1 MSDAL
6 VGVLTNIG
14 LVSFLALSAYLLLL
28 AGEVSFGQQAFFGIG
43 AYSAGIATAM
53 HGWGLASA
61 VLIAAAAGAA
71 AAVLVACA
79 TIRLRGMYFAMAT
92 LAAAELMRIGF
103 AELTIQQVK
112 HGELVGP
119 NGVEGFRGIRWIFE
133 AGLEPLQFLLIVYA
147 LLATVVGLLLLLER
161 SPIGVQIR
169 MIGEDEQLA
178 SVQGIAV
185 VKTKLLVVAASGAL
199 AAIGGALYAHHNT
212 YIEPSNFS
220 VMLGVH
226 AVSYALI
233 GGLAT
238 AFGPLLGALL
248 DVGLIE
254 GTRVFAQYR
263 MIVFGG
269 LVAFLLLWRPRGIL
283 DERLVH
289 AWCRRLRRA
298 RQGG

>member
-1 MSDAL
+1 MNDAL
-6 VGVLTNIG
+6 VAVLTNIG

-43 AYSAGIATAM
+43 AYSAAIATAM
-53 HGWGLASA
+53 HGCGLASA

-79 TIRLRGMYFAMAT
+79 TIPLRGMYFAMAT

-133 AGLEPLQFLLIVYA
+133 TGLEPLQFLLIVYA
-147 LLATVVGLLLLLER
+147 LLATVVGLLILLER
-161 SPIGVQIR
+161 SPIGVRIR

-185 VKTKLLVVAASGAL
+185 EKTKLLVVAASGAL

-269 LVAFLLLWRPRGIL
+269 MVALLLLWRPRGIL
-283 DERLVH
+283 DEQLVH

>member
-6 VGVLTNIG
+6 VGVLTNIS

-53 HGWGLASA
+53 YGWGLPSA

-79 TIRLRGMYFAMAT
+79 TIPLRGMYFAMAT
-92 LAAAELMRIGF
+92 LAAAELIRIGF
-103 AELTIQQVK
+103 SELTIQQVK
-112 HGELVGP
+112 HGDLVGP

-147 LLATVVGLLLLLER
+147 LLAAVVGLLILLER

-269 LVAFLLLWRPRGIL
+269 LVALLLLWRPRGIL
-283 DERLVH
+283 DEHSVH

-298 RQGG
+298 MQGG

>member
-6 VGVLTNIG
+6 VGVLTNIS

-53 HGWGLASA
+53 YGWGLPSA
-61 VLIAAAAGAA
+61 VLIAASAGAA

-79 TIRLRGMYFAMAT
+79 TIPLRGMYFAMAT

-147 LLATVVGLLLLLER
+147 LLAAVVGLLILLER

-269 LVAFLLLWRPRGIL
+269 LVALLLLWRPHGIL
-283 DERLVH
+283 DEHLVH

-298 RQGG
+298 MQGG

>member
-6 VGVLTNIG
+6 VGVLTNIS

-53 HGWGLASA
+53 YGWGLPSA

-79 TIRLRGMYFAMAT
+79 TIPLRGMYFAMAT
-92 LAAAELMRIGF
+92 LAAAELIRIGF
-103 AELTIQQVK
+103 SELTIQQVK
-112 HGELVGP
+112 HGDLVGP

-147 LLATVVGLLLLLER
+147 LLAAVVGLLILLER

-269 LVAFLLLWRPRGIL
+269 LVALLLLWRPRGIL
-283 DERLVH
+283 DEHLVH

-298 RQGG
+298 MQGG